1 MPRDPRV
8 HYRAIMPIETKDGQT
23 HWLSVGNAYK
33 NPDGTIDIFFDVH
46 VHGLRARLREAHPA
60 DGLTSLPSGS
70 AA

>member
-1 MPRDPRV
+1 MPKDPRV
-8 HYRAIMPIETKDGQT
+8 HYRAIMPIETKDGEI

-46 VHGLRARLREAHPA
+46 VYGLRARLREAHLA
-60 DGLTSLPSGS
+60 DGLASLPSGS